1 MSDPDQPRFV
11 PNEKQL
17 ALFRAMEDIHE
28 LTNAITILLVDEYG
42 TAIAV
47 SGDEND
53 IPPPIRAV
61 VGGKRLAEAGSVR
74 ALLSSVGELDK
85 NAPNVTLFDV
95 DGKHVLAI
103 IFDAEC
109 DLMTVQQVGKE
120 ASLLLAEIL
129 AAPL

>member
-28 LTNAITILLVDEYG
+28 LTNAITILLADEFG
-42 TAIAV
+42 TAVAV

-53 IPPPIRAV
+53 IPPPVRAAIS
-61 VGGKRLAEAGSVR
+61 GTRLAEAGSVR
-74 ALLSSVGELDK
+74 ELLSSIGELDK
-85 NAPNVTLFDV
+85 NAPNVTLFAV
-95 DGKHVLAI
+95 DGTHVLGVV
-103 IFDAEC
+103 FDADC
-109 DLMTVQQVGKE
+109 DVMTVEEVGRE
-120 ASLLLAEIL
+120 ASALLAEIL